1 MTNLKRA
8 IWATTALVGGVL
20 AATAASAQSTGSET
34 FEEDTVAEVI
44 VTGAR
49 GPANVDGLAVEETV
63 TRARSTLTGEYL
75 ESQQP
80 GQSVLASI
88 AILPGVTF
96 SNSDSYG
103 ASGGDIT
110 VRGFDS
116 NRISLNLDGI
126 QLNDTGNYAIYSN
139 QQLDPEL
146 IERVGVNQ
154 GSTDVD
160 SPTASATG
168 GSINMVTRR
177 PGPDMGFIVQPSVGS
192 FDYRRIFLMGETG
205 EIGPWGTRMWAA
217 YSHTEYDH
225 FAGVGGVQKDQYNA
239 RIWQPVGQNGDFMS
253 VAFHYNE
260 NRNQFPQ
267 TRDSVDT
274 FNLNGTFSATPNSTS
289 CTLLAGVNGT
299 RQDQASSSLNPGCSN
314 YYMFSVNPSNTGSI
328 RGQSRF
334 TLSDSLT
341 LTIDPT
347 FQYVLANGGGIT
359 NVEETDQRLQ
369 GSTFDPLN
377 RRQVTYGGG
386 GVAIFPAVFNGVDL
400 NGDGDLRDRIKLYSP
415 SNTNTRRYSVNA
427 SLIWDFNDDHRV
439 RFAYTWD
446 HGNHRQTS
454 EFGYLDLSG
463 NWDSWFGGKDG
474 HGRQVL
480 TLDGNV
486 FQERN
491 RQSIAILNQ
500 FAIEYNGRYLNDTVR
515 VNLGLRA
522 PYFSRELNN
531 YCWQTDTF
539 NAWCTE
545 QRPVTPLVS
554 ASASTTAG
562 APVSFERDYDALLP
576 NVGASWE
583 FAPNHT
589 TYISYSE
596 NLSAPR
602 TDDLYDRVPANPDP
616 ERSRNYEIGYR
627 FGNGDLIVSTS
638 AYYSQFENFIVRGFE
653 VLPDL
658 STIAYSINAGDID
671 RWGFDGSLGYQVT
684 DSFSVFTSAS
694 WIQTE
699 LQNDIPNTSGGFY
712 NTTGNELAEVPQFQW
727 ALRGEYSRGP
737 ITLGAQARYVGER
750 WTNLVNDE
758 STPSYTVVDLDG
770 RVDLGFI
777 NERTYLQVN
786 VQNLFNER
794 YLGNIS
800 TAEAGNR
807 TADRGAPRAI
817 SASLRIAF

>member
-1 MTNLKRA
+1 MNNLKRA
-8 IWATTALVGGVL
+8 MWASTALVGGVL
-20 AATAASAQSTGSET
+20 MATAASAQSTGSES
-34 FEEDTVAEVI
+34 FEADTVAEVV
-44 VTGAR
+44 VTGQR

-96 SNSDSYG
+96 SNSDAYG
-103 ASGGDIT
+103 SSGGDIT

-116 NRISLNLDGI
+116 ARVSLNLDGI

-177 PGPDMGFIVQPSVGS
+177 PAADLGFIIQPSVGS
-192 FDYRRIFLMGETG
+192 FNYRRIFLMGETG

-225 FAGVGGVQKDQYNA
+225 FFGAGGVQKDQYNA
-239 RIWQPVGQNGDFMS
+239 RIWQPIGQNGDFVS
-253 VAFHYNE
+253 VSLHYNE

-267 TRDSVDT
+267 TRESVDA
-274 FNLNGTFSATPNSTS
+274 FNLTGNFSSTANSTS
-289 CTLLAGVNGT
+289 CTLLAGVNLT

-334 TLSDSLT
+334 HLSDSLT
-341 LTIDPT
+341 LTVDPT

-359 NVEETDQRLQ
+359 NVEERDQRLQ
-369 GSTFDPLN
+369 GSFFNSALPLA
-377 RRQVTYGGG
+377 T
-386 GVAIFPAVFNGVDL
+386 GVDL
-400 NGDGDLRDRIKLYSP
+400 NGDGDLLDRIKLYSP
-415 SNTNTRRYSVNA
+415 SNTNTRRYSVNS
-427 SLIWDFNDDHRV
+427 SLIWDINDDHRV

-446 HGNHRQTS
+446 RGNHRQTS

-474 HGRQVL
+474 NGRQVL
-480 TLDGNV
+480 TLDGDV

-491 RQSIAILNQ
+491 RQSIATLNQ
-500 FAIEYNGRYLNDTVR
+500 FAVEYNGRFLNDTVR

-522 PYFSRELNN
+522 PYFSRQLNN

-539 NAWCTE
+539 NAWCTR
-545 QRPVTPLVS
+545 QRPTTPLVS
-554 ASASTTAG
+554 AAVSATAG

-583 FAPNHT
+583 FAPDHT
-589 TYISYSE
+589 AFISYSE

-602 TDDLYDRVPANPDP
+602 TDDLYDRVPASPEP
-616 ERSRNYEIGYR
+616 ERSRNYEAGYR
-627 FGNGDLIVSTS
+627 YGAGGLIVSAS
-638 AYYSQFENFIVRGFE
+638 VYYAEFENFIVRAFE
-653 VLPDL
+653 TLPDL
-658 STIAYSINAGDID
+658 STIAYSINAGDIN
-671 RWGFDGSLGYQVT
+671 RWGIDGSLGYQVT
-684 DSFSVFTSAS
+684 DSFSVFASGS

-699 LQNDIPNTSGGFY
+699 ILADIPNTSGGF
-712 NTTGNELAEVPQFQW
+712 NATAGNELPEVPQFQW
-727 ALRGEYSRGP
+727 ALRGEYEAGP
-737 ITLGAQARYVGER
+737 WTLGAQARYVDER
-750 WTNLVNDE
+750 WTNMVNDE

-770 RVDLGFI
+770 RLDLDFLMEG
-777 NERTYLQVN
+777 TYLQIN

-794 YLGNIS
+794 YLGNIG
-800 TAEAGNR
+800 TAESGNR
-807 TADRGAPRAI
+807 TADRGAPRSIA
-817 SASLRIAF
+817 ATLRVAF

>member
-8 IWATTALVGGVL
+8 MWATTALVGGVL
-20 AATAASAQSTGSET
+20 AASAASAQSTGSAA
-34 FEEDTVAEVI
+34 FEEDNVAEVV
-44 VTGAR
+44 VTGQR

-88 AILPGVTF
+88 AILPGVSF

-103 ASGGDIT
+103 SSGGDIT

-177 PGPDMGFIVQPSVGS
+177 PGTDPSLILQPSIGS
-192 FDYRRIFLMGETG
+192 FNYFRFFVMGETG

-217 YSHTEYDH
+217 YSHTDYDH
-225 FAGVGGVQKDQYNA
+225 FFGAGGVQKDQWNA
-239 RIWQPVGQNGDFMS
+239 RIWQPIGSNGDFLS

-267 TRDSVDT
+267 TRENVDN
-274 FNLNGTFSATPNSTS
+274 FNLTGDFSSTANSLT
-289 CTLLAGVNGT
+289 CALLAPVAGT
-299 RQDQASSSLNPGCSN
+299 RQDQGSNTLNPGCGN
-314 YYMFSVNPSNTGSI
+314 YYNFSVNPSNTGSI

-334 TLSDSLT
+334 TLTDNLI

-359 NVEETDQRLQ
+359 NVEERDQRLQ
-369 GSTFDPLN
+369 GSFFNPLLPL
-377 RRQVTYGGG
+377 
-386 GVAIFPAVFNGVDL
+386 ASGVDL
-400 NGDGDLRDRIKLYSP
+400 NGDGDILDRIKLYSP

-427 SLIWDFNDDHRV
+427 SLIWDINDDHRV

-446 HGNHRQTS
+446 RGNHRQTS
-454 EFGYLDLSG
+454 EFGLINLAG
-463 NWDSWFGGKDG
+463 QFDSWFGGKDG
-474 HGRQVL
+474 QGRPIL
-480 TLDGNV
+480 TRDGDV
-486 FQERN
+486 FQERD
-491 RQSIAILNQ
+491 RQSIATLNQ
-500 FAIEYNGRYLNDTVR
+500 FAVEYSGSYLNDTVR
-515 VNLGLRA
+515 LNLGLRA
-522 PYFSRELNN
+522 PFLSRELNN

-539 NAWCTE
+539 NAWCTR
-545 QRPVTPLVS
+545 QRPAPPLVTAGVS
-554 ASASTTAG
+554 ATAG
-562 APVSFERDYDALLP
+562 APVSFEREYDAILP
-576 NVGASWE
+576 NLGASWE

-589 TYISYSE
+589 AFVSYSE

-602 TDDLYDRVPANPDP
+602 TDDLYDRVPASPEP

-627 FGNGDLIVSTS
+627 YGNGDLIFSTS
-638 AYYSQFENFIVRGFE
+638 AYYAQFENFIVRAFE
-653 VLPDL
+653 TLPDL

-671 RWGFDGSLGYQVT
+671 RWGVDGSVGYQVT
-684 DSFSVFTSAS
+684 DALSVFASAS

-699 LQNDIPNTSGGFY
+699 LQSNIPNTSGGTFS
-712 NTTGNELAEVPQFQW
+712 TIGNELAEVPEFQW
-727 ALRGEYSRGP
+727 SLRGEYEVGP
-737 ITLGAQARYVGER
+737 VTIGAQARYVGER

-758 STPSYTVVDLDG
+758 STPSYTVVDLDA
-770 RVDLGFI
+770 RWDLDFI
-777 NERTYLQVN
+777 NDGMYLQVN
-786 VQNLFNER
+786 AQNLLDEE

-800 TAEAGNR
+800 TAESGNR
-807 TADRGAPRAI
+807 TADRGAPRSV
-817 SASLRIAF
+817 SATLRIVF

>member
-1 MTNLKRA
+1 MTNLKRTM
-8 IWATTALVGGVL
+8 WATTALVGGVL
-20 AATAASAQSTGSET
+20 AATAASAQSTGSAA
-34 FEEDTVAEVI
+34 FEEDSVSEVV

-49 GPANVDGLAVEETV
+49 GATNVDGLAVEETV
-63 TRARSTLTGEYL
+63 TRARSTLTSEYL
-75 ESQQP
+75 QTQQP

-103 ASGGDIT
+103 SSGGDIT

-177 PGPDMGFIVQPSVGS
+177 PGADRTFIFQPSTGS
-192 FDYRRIFLMGETG
+192 FNYSRIFVMGETG
-205 EIGPWGTRMWAA
+205 DIGPWGTRIWAA

-225 FAGVGGVQKDQYNA
+225 FFGEGGVEKDQWNA
-239 RIWQPVGQNGDFMS
+239 RIWQPIRGNGDFLS

-267 TRDSVDT
+267 TRESVDN
-274 FNLNGTFSATPNSTS
+274 FNLNGRFTGAPGSATCN
-289 CTLLAGVNGT
+289 LLGPVTGT
-299 RQDQASSSLNPGCSN
+299 RQDQGNNTTNPGCGN
-314 YYMFSVNPSNTGSI
+314 YYNFGVNPSNTGSI

-334 TLSDSLT
+334 TLSDNLT

-369 GSTFDPLN
+369 GSFFNPL
-377 RRQVTYGGG
+377 TPT
-386 GVAIFPAVFNGVDL
+386 ATGVDL
-400 NGDGDLRDRIKLYSP
+400 NGDGDILDRIKLYSP
-415 SNTNTRRYSVNA
+415 SNTNTRRYSVNT
-427 SLIWDFNDDHRV
+427 SLIWDVSDDHRV

-446 HGNHRQTS
+446 RGNHRQTS
-454 EFGYLDLSG
+454 EFGYLDLRG
-463 NWDSWFGGKDG
+463 DFDDWFGGKDG
-474 HGRQVL
+474 YGRSIL
-480 TLDGNV
+480 TRDGNV

-500 FAIEYNGRYLNDTVR
+500 FAVEYSGSYLNDTVR

-522 PYFSRELNN
+522 PFFRRELSN
-531 YCWQTDTF
+531 YCYQSDTF
-539 NAWCTE
+539 NAWCTS
-545 QRPVTPLVS
+545 QQPVAFP
-554 ASASTTAG
+554 TAG
-562 APVSFERDYDALLP
+562 APVSFEREYDAVLP

-583 FAPNHT
+583 FMPNHT
-589 TYISYSE
+589 AFVSYSE

-602 TDDLYDRVPANPDP
+602 TDDLYDRVAPNPDP

-638 AYYSQFENFIVRGFE
+638 AYYAQFENFIVRALEFPPGGGS
-653 VLPDL
+653 P
-658 STIAYSINAGDID
+658 IAYSINAGDID
-671 RWGFDGSLGYQVT
+671 RWGIDGSVGYQVT
-684 DSFSVFTSAS
+684 EAFSIFASAS

-699 LQNDIPNTSGGFY
+699 LQNNIPNTSGGFY
-712 NTTGNELAEVPQFQW
+712 STIGNELPEVPQFQW
-727 ALRGEYSRGP
+727 ALRGEYEFGAF
-737 ITLGAQARYVGER
+737 TFGAQARYTDER

-758 STPSYTVVDLDG
+758 LTPSFTVVDLDG
-770 RVDLGFI
+770 RWDLDFL
-777 NERTYLQVN
+777 NEGMFLQVN
-786 VQNLFNER
+786 VQNLFDET

-800 TAEAGNR
+800 TSEAGNR
-807 TADRGAPRAI
+807 TADRGAPRSV
-817 SASLRIAF
+817 SATLRLAF

>member
-177 PGPDMGFIVQPSVGS
+177 PGTDMGFIVQPSVGS

-239 RIWQPVGQNGDFMS
+239 RIWQPIGQNGDFMA

-260 NRNQFPQ
+260 NRNHFPQ

-289 CTLLAGVNGT
+289 CTLLAGVNGS
-299 RQDQASSSLNPGCSN
+299 RQDQGNNALNPGCGN
-314 YYMFSVNPSNTGSI
+314 YYQFSVNPSNTGSI

-359 NVEETDQRLQ
+359 NVNEYDQRLA
-369 GSTFDPLN
+369 GTFFNPLAPTT
-377 RRQVTYGGG
+377 V
-386 GVAIFPAVFNGVDL
+386 GVDL
-400 NGDGDLRDRIKLYSP
+400 NGDGDILDRIKLYSP

-427 SLIWDFNDDHRV
+427 SLIWDLNDDHRV

-446 HGNHRQTS
+446 YGNHRQTS
-454 EFGYLDLSG
+454 EFGYLDLAG
-463 NWDSWFGGKDG
+463 DWDSWFGGKDG

-480 TLDGNV
+480 TLDGNI

-491 RQSIAILNQ
+491 RQSIAVLNQ
-500 FAIEYNGRYLNDTVR
+500 FAVEYNGRFLNDTVR

-522 PYFSRELNN
+522 PYFNRELNN

-539 NAWCTE
+539 NAWCTQ
-545 QRPVTPLVS
+545 QRPVPPLVTAGVS
-554 ASASTTAG
+554 ATAG

-589 TYISYSE
+589 TYVSYSE

-627 FGNGDLIVSTS
+627 YGNGDLIVSTS

-684 DSFSVFTSAS
+684 DSFSVYTSAS

-712 NTTGNELAEVPQFQW
+712 NTTGNELSEVPQFQW

-777 NERTYLQVN
+777 NDRTYLQVN

-807 TADRGAPRAI
+807 TADRGAPRSV